1 MHGEYDGAM
10 PLDRRPVVYS
20 RSQVEAA
27 EIEVV
32 AALVEG
38 EAHSLDSSRAEV
50 EELAGSMTEQVL
62 EALEDMHI
70 AQDEKPAD

>member
-1 MHGEYDGAM
+1 M
-10 PLDRRPVVYS
+10 
-20 RSQVEAA
+20 EAA
-27 EIEVV
+27 KIEVV

-38 EAHSLDSSRAEV
+38 EAHSLDSNRAEV

-70 AQDEKPAD
+70 AQDEKLAD